1 MGIFKQVIKDNNNKI
16 LDMVCEAII
25 NIDKSLKD
33 DLVPSDVSRTI
44 PTIKFV
50 DAVAVRCF
58 IRNRKY
64 VTLIINSVNNN
75 LIMYKGKTKGDD
87 EYWEASNH
95 YKTMYG
101 LGSLDDDKVM
111 EEITKDINK
120 LLN

>member
-1 MGIFKQVIKDNNNKI
+1 MGIFKQMIKDNNNKM
-16 LDMVCEAII
+16 LDIVCESIV

-58 IRNRKY
+58 IRNTKY
-64 VTLIINSVNNN
+64 VTLIINSLNNN
-75 LIMYKGKTKGDD
+75 LIMYKGKTKGEDG
-87 EYWEASNH
+87 YWEASNH

-101 LGSLDDDKVM
+101 LGSLDDNKVI

-120 LLN
+120 VLK